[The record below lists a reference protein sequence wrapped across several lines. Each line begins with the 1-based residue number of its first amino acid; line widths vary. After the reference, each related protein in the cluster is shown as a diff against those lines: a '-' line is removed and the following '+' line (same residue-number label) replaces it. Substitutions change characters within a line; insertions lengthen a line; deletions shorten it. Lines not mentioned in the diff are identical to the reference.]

1 MGYRLTAGMGCR
13 LTVGMGYRLTPS
25 TVQGGRFAAASRMLD
40 GSSCSCCQSLKFS
53 KQLMRGV
60 EKQTLHEANQR
71 ECQLL
76 VERWTSDECAQA
88 VMQFFAK
95 KAKM

>member
-1 MGYRLTAGMGCR
+1 MQTDGRQGLQTDPEHSA
-13 LTVGMGYRLTPS
+13 
-25 TVQGGRFAAASRMLD
+25 GGRFAAASSMLD
-40 GSSCSCCQSLKFS
+40 GSSCSCYQSLKFS